1 MLKEIGQYGAA
12 TPAQQ
17 RLYDRMTEMFPQ
29 EIILLAAGE
38 CAAKQKKFDS
48 VLKLLESW
56 QERGF
61 TDEEQIRNHIE
72 AFHQKEEVLKKLR
85 QKWAGQDADIGQKTL
100 QLLEKWEKSM
110 RFSREMISL
119 AADAAFEAKKPIAYM
134 DRLLTDWSEKGIRT
148 PEAAKQEQK
157 TAGAGELRKTGKT
170 VSAQQYSQRDY
181 EGEQED
187 AMRRMLSGVRN
198 GGESH
203 A

>member
-1 MLKEIGQYGAA
+1 MY
-12 TPAQQ
+12 
-17 RLYDRMTEMFPQ
+17 PQ

-48 VLKLLESW
+48 VIKLLESW

-61 TDEEQIRNHIE
+61 TDEKQIRKHIE
-72 AFHQKEEVLKKLR
+72 AFHQKEEFMKKLR
-85 QKWAGQDADIGQKTL
+85 QKWAGQDTDIGQKTL
-100 QLLEKWEKSM
+100 QLLEKWESNM
-110 RFSREMISL
+110 GFSREMISL
-119 AADAAFEAKKPIAYM
+119 AADAAFEAKKPITYM
-134 DRLLTDWSEKGIRT
+134 DRLLTNWAEKGIRT

-157 TAGAGELRKTGKT
+157 NTGDGELQKAGKPNRKTIP
-170 VSAQQYSQRDY
+170 AQQYTQRDY

-198 GGESH
+198 GGENH